1 MTAGTAALLEPSAL
15 PYGLPDFAAF
25 TDADVEPA
33 ARAAMDDHNAEI
45 AAIIANPERP
55 TVDNTSVA
63 LELSGQAL
71 NRVLSTFYNLVG
83 PDATVERQDID
94 RRLSPLLAQH
104 FAAIWLDTELFARV
118 RAVAER
124 IDAGSVEVDDE
135 TRRLVEKQMRDFTR
149 RGAAADDS
157 ARGRIAEIDERLA
170 ELTTAFGE
178 NVLRST
184 ADLAVHVT
192 DETELAGLD
201 EATVSSLAANA
212 KEAGRN
218 GWLIPLG
225 LPTVQPLSAQ
235 LTNAGLR
242 ARLMAAS
249 LQRGRT
255 VGADNTPLVLEIATL
270 RAERAELL
278 GYACHADY
286 VLEEETAKTAEAA
299 RGLLEGVADAAI
311 TNARHEAK
319 DMLGGDED
327 APLSPADWAHFA
339 ERLRAERFS
348 VEDAAVRPYFELD
361 TVLRDGV
368 MYAGSTLYGL
378 EFTRRVDLAGYLPDV
393 QVWEVRRPADD
404 DPETGLILLDYYAR
418 PTKRGGAWM
427 SAFTDQSTA
436 LGTKPV
442 VVNVMNIAKPAAD
455 APTLLTRDEVTTM
468 FHEFGHALHGLLS
481 QVRYPTFSGTNVP
494 RDFVE
499 FPSQVN
505 EMWADESEVLSRFA
519 HHVDSGSPIPQDL
532 VTRLRE
538 AEKFGQGQATVE
550 YLGAALIDLAWHSL
564 SLEQA
569 RATDDVDAFESQ
581 VLASAGLDV
590 EGIEP
595 RYRSRYFQHIFAGG
609 YSAAYYSYF
618 WAEVLDADAADWFR
632 SGGGLRAELGER
644 LRTAVLSRGGAID
657 FDEAYRAFRGADPDP
672 APLLRRRGLESSVVR

>member
-45 AAIIANPERP
+45 AAIIANPEPP
-55 TVDNTSVA
+55 TVDNTAVA

-83 PDATVERQDID
+83 PDATAERQEID

-104 FAAIWLDTELFARV
+104 FAAIWLDTDLFARV
-118 RAVAER
+118 RAVAEQIETGAVR
-124 IDAGSVEVDDE
+124 VDGE
-135 TRRLVEKQMRDFTR
+135 TRRLGEKQVREFTR
-149 RGAAADDS
+149 RGAALGGS
-157 ARGRIAEIDERLA
+157 ARERIAEIDERLA

-184 ADLAVHVT
+184 AELAVHVT
-192 DETELAGLD
+192 DEAELAGLD
-201 EATVSSLAANA
+201 DATVSSLAANA
-212 KEAGRN
+212 QEAGRS

-235 LTNAGLR
+235 LTDAGLR

-255 VGADNTPLVLEIATL
+255 AGSDNTTLVLEIVTL

-299 RGLLEGVADAAI
+299 RGLLESVADAAA

-319 DMLGGDED
+319 DMLGGDDEN
-327 APLSPADWAHFA
+327 PLSPADWAHFA

-348 VEDAAVRPYFELD
+348 VEDSTVRQYFELD
-361 TVLRDGV
+361 TVLHEGV
-368 MYAGSTLYGL
+368 MYAASTLYGL
-378 EFTRRVDLAGYLPDV
+378 EFTRRTDLAGYLPGV
-393 QVWEVRRPADD
+393 QVWEVRRPADE

-427 SAFTDQSTA
+427 SSFTDQSTA

-442 VVNVMNIAKPAAD
+442 VVNVMNLAAPAPG

-519 HHVDSGSPIPQDL
+519 HHVDSGSEIPEDL
-532 VTRLRE
+532 VIRLRE

-569 RATDDVDAFESQ
+569 QAVDDVDAFEAQ
-581 VLASAGLDV
+581 VLASAGLDI

-632 SGGGLRAELGER
+632 EGGGLRAQLGER
-644 LRTAVLSRGGAID
+644 LRTEVLSRGGAID
-657 FDEAYRAFRGADPDP
+657 FDEAYRAFRGASPDP
-672 APLLRRRGLESSVVR
+672 APLMRRRGLESSAVG